1 MSKHAKPTLVRFFRG
16 ESENI
21 ANIEVNDWEAIDGYA
36 RFTLPFSNPDADRL
50 FNEMFVAGPFRL
62 IVMESTEVIWAMYQM
77 ETSAIDHAYHVRC
90 RSLVRQIRDTH
101 PTDEW
106 VAQNGGLS
114 R

>member
-1 MSKHAKPTLVRFFRG
+1 MSRHAKPTLVRFFRG
-16 ESENI
+16 ESENV
-21 ANIEVNDWEAIDGYA
+21 ANIEVDDWETADGWA
-36 RFTLPFSNPDADRL
+36 RFTIPFSNPNADRL

-62 IVMESTEVIWAMYQM
+62 IVMESAEVIWAMYQM
-77 ETSAIDHAYHVRC
+77 ETSTIISAYCVRC

-106 VAQNGGLS
+106 VVQNGGLS